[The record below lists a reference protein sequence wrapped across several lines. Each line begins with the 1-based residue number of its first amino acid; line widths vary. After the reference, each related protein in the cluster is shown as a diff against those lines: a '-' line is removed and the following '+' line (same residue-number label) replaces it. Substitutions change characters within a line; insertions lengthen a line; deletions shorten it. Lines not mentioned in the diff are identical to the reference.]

1 MDFSIS
7 EEDRLLQQSVRDFVE
22 EQVNSRWREIE
33 EHKAIPDPVLD
44 GVRELGLLGL
54 SIPERYGGMGLSV
67 VQKALV
73 HEMLGRGPWGLST
86 YISVHTGIGCVGIV
100 RFGSEAQ
107 KDKYLPKMASGEW
120 IGSFALTEPNAGSD
134 AGAMT
139 STAVRKGDEWILN
152 GTKTFITNAPK
163 AHHFMVFAKSDK
175 GICAFIVD
183 ADRPGVRIGQVFNTI
198 GHVGS
203 RPAEVVM
210 EDCRVPLDALIGEEG
225 KGFDYAKRC
234 LSEGRTTLGS
244 RCVGTAQKAMEL
256 ALEYGS
262 ERKTFGKPLVE
273 HQALAFRF
281 AQMSARTEATRLC
294 CYRAA
299 WLLDHGKPAVRESST
314 AKLLGGEWSFQTVD
328 ECMQIFGGNGY
339 ISGEYMIERLWRDLR
354 VARVYDGS
362 SEVQQMVI
370 AGQLRKGDILTAW

>member
-7 EEDRLLQQSVRDFVE
+7 EEDRLLQSSVRDFVE

-33 EHKAIPDPVLD
+33 EKREIPDAVIAQAI
-44 GVRELGLLGL
+44 ELGLLGL
-54 SIPERYGGMGLSV
+54 SIPQEYGGLGLSV
-67 VQKALV
+67 VQKAIV

-100 RFGSEAQ
+100 KFGSEAQ
-107 KDKYLPKMASGEW
+107 RKKYLPKMASGEW

-134 AGAMT
+134 AGAM
-139 STAVRKGDEWILN
+139 SATAVRKGNEWILN

-183 ADRPGVRIGQVFNTI
+183 RETPGVRIGQVFNTI
-198 GHVGS
+198 GHLGS
-203 RPAEVVM
+203 RPSEVVF
-210 EDCRVPLDALIGEEG
+210 EDARIPLDALVGEEG
-225 KGFDYAKRC
+225 RGFDYAKRC

-256 ALEYGS
+256 AMQYAD
-262 ERKTFGKPLVE
+262 ERSTFGKKLHE

-281 AQMSARTEATRLC
+281 AQMNARTEATRLC

-299 WLLDHGKPAVRESST
+299 WLIDQGKPALREAST
-314 AKLLGGEWSFQTVD
+314 AKLTGGEWSWQTVD
-328 ECMQIFGGNGY
+328 DCLQIFGGNGY

-354 VARVYDGS
+354 IARVYDGS
-362 SEVQQMVI
+362 SEVQQILI
-370 AGQLRKGDILTAW
+370 AQQMRKGDLQTSW